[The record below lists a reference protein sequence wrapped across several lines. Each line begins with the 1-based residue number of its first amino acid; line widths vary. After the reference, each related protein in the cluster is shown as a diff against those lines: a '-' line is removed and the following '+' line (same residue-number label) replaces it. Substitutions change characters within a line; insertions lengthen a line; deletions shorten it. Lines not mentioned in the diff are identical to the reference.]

1 MSKYTTLLFLMAIL
15 LLGCSAQTNANGFGK
30 SAPNQIEPSATGA
43 PAKTGSDSQVI
54 IVPSELVVGQNRFAV
69 GLIDSK
75 NGMVENARVHF
86 RYFDLNDPTKPI
98 VESEADARRE
108 VSSDGDTTIYAQD
121 REFKQPGNWGVEV
134 QARMPDNALVIKRVS
149 FQVVAASPTLKPG
162 MKAPALATRIASD
175 VGGELKLL
183 SSAPEPNPAFYRL
196 RLAQAIANGKPTVL
210 LFATPAFCQT
220 RLCGPSYD
228 TVSDL
233 QKKYG
238 DALNFVHVEVYTGL
252 PNPAATNYQLD
263 PAMTAFGLSTE
274 PWIFII
280 DTSGT
285 ITWRVEG
292 LVTNDEVEQHLK
304 SVIGF

>member
-1 MSKYTTLLFLMAIL
+1 MSKIAIL
-15 LLGCSAQTNANGFGK
+15 NSLMVVFLLGCSAQTNSNGFGK
-30 SAPNQIEPSATGA
+30 SAPNQIAPSATSA
-43 PAKTGSDSQVI
+43 PAPAAAGYQVI
-54 IVPSELVVGQNRFAV
+54 IVPSELIVGQNRFAV
-69 GLIDSK
+69 GLIDPRS
-75 NGMVENARVHF
+75 GMVDNARVHF
-86 RYFDLNDPTKPI
+86 RYFDLNDPAKPT
-98 VESEADARRE
+98 VESEADAQRQ

-121 REFKQPGNWGVEV
+121 REFKRAGNWGVEV
-134 QARMPDNALVIKRVS
+134 QAQMPGTALVVKRVS

-175 VGGELKLL
+175 VGGDLHKL
-183 SSAPEPNPAFYRL
+183 SSATEPNPAFYQL
-196 RLAQAIANGKPTVL
+196 RLSQAISNGKPTVL

-238 DALNFVHVEVYTGL
+238 DALNFVHVEIYTGL

-274 PWIFII
+274 PWIFVI
-280 DTSGT
+280 DKTGT

-292 LVTNDEVEQHLK
+292 LVTNDEIEQHLK
-304 SVIGF
+304 PVIDF